1 MTDKKNNS
9 KSCKCPF
16 CDAELEIK
24 DMPFC
29 TACKLEVD
37 VKICK
42 DCGKPIPVEVSICPE
57 CGQS

>member
-1 MTDKKNNS
+1 MTDKKNSS

-16 CDAELEIK
+16 CDAELEIT

-37 VKICK
+37 VKVCK
-42 DCGKPIPVEVSICPE
+42 NCGKTIPMEISVCPE

>member
-1 MTDKKNNS
+1 MADKKNNS
-9 KSCKCPF
+9 KACKCPF

-29 TACKLEVD
+29 TACKLEVE
-37 VKICK
+37 VKTCK
-42 DCGKPIPVEVSICPE
+42 NCGKTIPIEISVCPE